1 MFPRKLA
8 AIFYR
13 IVNPLIARAL
23 RARGV
28 VLGDAPRFYGF
39 PQVSRHHGSSIEIG
53 RRVIVCSDSR
63 FTALSLNHPAKI
75 STVRPE
81 ARIVVGDDVGLSGAC
96 IVCARSISI
105 GSEVMMGANV
115 MVIDTDFHPIEPVG
129 RRFSDDR
136 ERIGVAPVVIGEN
149 VFLGAG
155 ATVLKGAH
163 IGPDSVVSAAA
174 LVVAGEYPAGSI
186 LAGNPARIIGSVYKK

>member
-13 IVNPLIARAL
+13 IVNPLVAHAL

-28 VLGDAPRFYGF
+28 LLGEAPTFYGV
-39 PQVSRHHGSSIEIG
+39 PQVSRHHGSTIEIG

-81 ARIVVGDDVGLSGAC
+81 ARIVIGDDVGMSGAC

-115 MVIDTDFHPIEPVG
+115 MIIDTDFHPVEPVG
-129 RRFSDDR
+129 RRFSDDAS
-136 ERIGVAPVVIGEN
+136 RIGVASVLIGDN
-149 VFLGAG
+149 VFLGVG
-155 ATVLKGAH
+155 AKVIKGAH

-174 LVVAGEYPAGSI
+174 LVVAGEYPAGAI
-186 LAGNPARIIGSVYKK
+186 LAGNPARVIGSVYDK